1 MGEFVQI
8 YALNRYSS
16 FSLFGL
22 LSVLNS
28 LPNSNGISVKS
39 LAMSLARLSLFIES
53 IQFYLSLFVSES
65 DLMLFLSVLLS
76 SFLAG
81 DENIEFL
88 LLLK

>member
-16 FSLFGL
+16 LSLFGL

-28 LPNSNGISVKS
+28 LPKSNGISVKS
-39 LAMSLARLSLFIES
+39 LAMSLARLYFFIES